1 MVSYGEID
9 HQQFGCKPW
18 VTLCVMGVK
27 PTTHFDEELQKK
39 NVPKRTK
46 GRGNSTA
53 GAVNAPKESSP
64 HHSQVFKWIQVAYAG
79 SKMDLNRQTQGD
91 AVQI

>member
-27 PTTHFDEELQKK
+27 PTTHFDEELKKKMFQKERK
-39 NVPKRTK
+39 EGAIP
-46 GRGNSTA
+46 TA

>member
-1 MVSYGEID
+1 M
-9 HQQFGCKPW
+9 Q
-18 VTLCVMGVK
+18 TLGNTVCDGGK
-27 PTTHFDEELQKK
+27 THNPFWWRTQKK
-39 NVPKRTK
+39 MFQKERKEGAIP
-46 GRGNSTA
+46 TA

>member
-1 MVSYGEID
+1 M
-9 HQQFGCKPW
+9 F
-18 VTLCVMGVK
+18 
-27 PTTHFDEELQKK
+27 QKERK
-39 NVPKRTK
+39 EGAIP
-46 GRGNSTA
+46 TA